1 MCSISQS
8 LVNNLESEI
17 NNDTNLETDDEE
29 RILKI
34 IVDEDKCTAC
44 GNCKEICPKGGYIWT
59 IDTVAHVSN
68 LDYCHVCTLCAMK
81 CGPDAIKIM
90 RNAPDE

>member
-1 MCSISQS
+1 MRTNA
-8 LVNNLESEI
+8 LHVEI
-17 NNDTNLETDDEE
+17 VK
-29 RILKI
+29 RF
-34 IVDEDKCTAC
+34 
-44 GNCKEICPKGGYIWT
+44 
-59 IDTVAHVSN
+59 AHVSN

>member
-1 MCSISQS
+1 MNF
-8 LVNNLESEI
+8 VNNFIYKNKL
-17 NNDTNLETDDEE
+17 TNKQDYYKFIQQVMQ
-29 RILKI
+29 ILKI
-34 IVDEDKCTAC
+34 IVDEDKCIAC

-59 IDTVAHVSN
+59 IGEVASVSN

-81 CGPDAIKIM
+81 CGPDAIKIE